1 MRPSRII
8 IFLTFLLLLGSGLGF
23 AESNP
28 SVPVTHIYTEG
39 GQLGLGVTNLGYF
52 GTAFSNR
59 GPSARYPIQS
69 AVEHIYRGGLW
80 VGARD
85 SDGTLRV
92 STGAQDANGLIEGDA
107 LREFDSWYVLDGP
120 DTLSYTIWS
129 NDQNR
134 LGFDL
139 RSLATQHIEYA
150 FKDNATSETGNHKSL
165 GLLVYLRVFS
175 YEPKYADDFVIL
187 DYTIINNN
195 VVTQKELRDI
205 YLGLWVDTTVG
216 NTDVTNPYDAAA
228 DPRWD
233 FNDDMNGAWGSWGH
247 VPDAFTVP
255 GDPNIW
261 MAYEHDAD
269 GEDGQA
275 TSWIGYRLLGT
286 SGMAQPEAGV
296 SPVSYNQWR
305 FRGVPE
311 RDDWYT
317 DDRDPDTLLPGKY
330 QIMSNGAFTVGET
343 QEVDYSRPSNWVGLI
358 STGPFPSLAAGDT
371 LRLTFAVVAGRDS
384 VEILDNSKIAQLAYD
399 NGFSVPAGPPS
410 PVLDLAVMD
419 NSVKLTWVPG
429 DSLDAE
435 SGAELP
441 LDSPL
446 RLPEHHISDIT
457 SKEDFQGYRIYR
469 YVGDPIEGDP
479 YDDSQL
485 VAQFDVVD
493 GIGFDTG
500 LPPLNTAG
508 KREFVDRGLVDGF
521 PYWYSVTSFSAPNF
535 QAELD
540 EFESGHGANARLIY
554 PGSPPT
560 GADNPRAVG
569 VYPNPYRAGSM
580 FDSRTG
586 EQELGRKIWFTGLPP
601 RCRIQVFT
609 LTGELVNT
617 LFHDDPSTGQEP
629 WDLLSDHTRT
639 IASGLYIY
647 VVENQDT
654 GEVQRGKLVII
665 K

>member
-1 MRPSRII
+1 MRPSRIT
-8 IFLTFLLLLGSGLGF
+8 IFLTLFLLFGSSPAM
-23 AESNP
+23 AERNP
-28 SVPVTHIYTEG
+28 SVPVTHIHTDG

-52 GTAFSNR
+52 GTAFSSR
-59 GPSARYPIQS
+59 SPSARYPIKS
-69 AVEHIYRGGLW
+69 AVEHVYRGGLW

-92 STGAQDANGLIEGDA
+92 STGAQDANGLAEGDA
-107 LREFDSWYVLDGP
+107 LREFDSWYLLDYG
-120 DTLSYTIWS
+120 DTLSSTIWS
-129 NDQNR
+129 NDPNR
-134 LGFDL
+134 DNFDL
-139 RSLATQHIEYA
+139 RSLATQHIEYS

-187 DYTIINNN
+187 DYAIINNN
-195 VVTQKELRDI
+195 VQTQKELRDI

-228 DPRWD
+228 FPRWD
-233 FNDDMNGAWGSWGH
+233 YNDDMNGAWGPKFL
-247 VPDAFTVP
+247 VPEANQVP

-286 SGMAQPEAGV
+286 SDEPQPEAGIN
-296 SPVSYNQWR
+296 PVSYNQWR

-311 RDDWYT
+311 KDDWYA
-317 DDRDPDTLLPGKY
+317 DEGDPDVLLPGKY

-343 QEVDYSRPSNWVGLI
+343 QETDYSRPSNWVGLI
-358 STGPFPSLAAGDT
+358 STGPFPSLAAEDT
-371 LRLTFAVVAGRDS
+371 LRLTFAMVAGRDS
-384 VEILDNSKIAQLAYD
+384 LEILDNSKIAQLAYD
-399 NGFSVPAGPPS
+399 NGFSVPGGPPS
-410 PVLDLAVMD
+410 PVMDITIKD
-419 NSVKLTWVPG
+419 NSVDLAWVPG
-429 DSLDAE
+429 DTLDAD
-435 SGAELP
+435 GYELP
-441 LDSPL
+441 PDSPL
-446 RLPEHHISDIT
+446 RQPEHHISDIT
-457 SKEDFQGYRIYR
+457 SNEDFQGYRIYR
-469 YVGDPIEGDP
+469 YLGDPIEGDP
-479 YDDSQL
+479 YDDSQM

-500 LPPLNTAG
+500 LPPLNAEG
-508 KREFVDRGLVDGF
+508 KREFTDNNLTDGF
-521 PYWYSVTSFSAPNF
+521 PYWYSVTSFSAENV

-540 EFESGHGANARLIY
+540 EFESGHSTNATLIY
-554 PGSPPT
+554 PGSPVT
-560 GADNPRAVG
+560 GPDNQRAVG

-580 FDSRTG
+580 FDDRTG
-586 EQELGRKIWFTGLPP
+586 EQEIGRKIWFTGLPA

-609 LTGELVNT
+609 LAGDVVTT
-617 LFHDDPSTGQEP
+617 LYHDDPSTGQES
-629 WDLLSDHTRT
+629 WDLLSDYTRT